1 MIEGLKPARSQHRAT
16 PWDELAGVFD
26 DFDGDERYREPS
38 PGGRGTR
45 QRRER
50 ITPRRPE
57 RHR

>member
-38 PGGRGTR
+38 PGGRWTR
-45 QRRER
+45 KQRKHAASRSPKR
-50 ITPRRPE
+50 LT
-57 RHR
+57 